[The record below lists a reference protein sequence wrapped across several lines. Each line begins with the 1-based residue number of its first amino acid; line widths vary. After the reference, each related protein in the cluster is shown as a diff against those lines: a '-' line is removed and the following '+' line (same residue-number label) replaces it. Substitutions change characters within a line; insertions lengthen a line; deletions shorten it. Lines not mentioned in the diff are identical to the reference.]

1 MLKDDIKASFE
12 SDLTG
17 TIFVMLAVN
26 EQVVLKSSSY
36 SKKRKSVCYFMFIN
50 SFLSYNCTI
59 YTYIYIYIYI
69 HIYMYIHIYIYYIY
83 IYIFIYMYIYIYFQ
97 SYKSSTDCYK
107 QKV

>member
-59 YTYIYIYIYI
+59 YTYIYIYI
-69 HIYMYIHIYIYYIY
+69 HIYMYIHIYIYIY
-83 IYIFIYMYIYIYFQ
+83 IYSNH
-97 SYKSSTDCYK
+97 SYLFVVHASAKYS
-107 QKV
+107 

>member
-69 HIYMYIHIYIYYIY
+69 YICIYIY
-83 IYIFIYMYIYIYFQ
+83 IYIFILERHYKEILHKRMMLKKCIYEIL
-97 SYKSSTDCYK
+97 KK
-107 QKV
+107 PLH